1 MSEKLKQIAE
11 LLLQITEDR
20 TVPRNI
26 RESAQQAKE
35 SLESD
40 EEQITKVDRAIQLLD
55 DISEDSNMPAY
66 TRTQIWSIVSLLE
79 SFLKE

>member
-1 MSEKLKQIAE
+1 MSEKLKQIGD
-11 LLLQITEDR
+11 LLLQISEDR

-26 RESAQQAKE
+26 RESAQLAKE
-35 SLESD
+35 SLESK
-40 EEQITKVDRAIQLLD
+40 EEQIMKVDKAIQLLD

-79 SFLKE
+79 SFLNQ